1 MTRVVVT
8 AMAAVSPFGL
18 TSGALWEGLLSG
30 RSAVRTIAPFA
41 AGGLPVTTGGEVPLP
56 AAEHERDL
64 AISRRPIRDALAQA
78 GLSAGDTALIWANGL
93 DTFAHDRGELLERSA
108 GACFSAL
115 AQGHAHP
122 RRMIATACASAT
134 QAIGTAFHLIR
145 AGRVRACV
153 AGGATVMLTPHYA
166 LGFAWLQALA
176 VDQAGEAPGAA
187 CKPFDRMRRGFA
199 LAEGGAA
206 LVLEALDAARARG
219 AEPLAEVIGF
229 GSSQD
234 AFDLNRPPPDGAGAE
249 LCMRRALADAAIP
262 PDRIAAINAHGTGT
276 RAGDPAEA
284 AALRR
289 VFGDRKVPVTSIKGA
304 IGHQMAGAGASQA
317 VGAVMTCRTGLVPPT
332 CNLTDPDDDCA
343 LDHVVG
349 RPRSIAE
356 PGDGSGD
363 ARAVLVNSFG
373 MGGQNATVIYA
384 RPRPM
389 MRR

>member
-1 MTRVVVT
+1 MTRVAIT

-18 TSGALWEGLLSG
+18 SAGALWDGLLSG
-30 RSAVRTIAPFA
+30 RSAVRPIARFV
-41 AGGLPVTTGGEVPLP
+41 AGGLPVTTGGEVPLE

-64 AISRRPIRDALAQA
+64 AIGRRPIRDALAQA
-78 GLSAGDTALIWANGL
+78 GLSAGDTALVWANGL
-93 DTFAHDRGELLERSA
+93 DTFAHDGGELVERSA

-115 AQGHAHP
+115 ARDHARP

-176 VDQAGEAPGAA
+176 VDQPGEPPGAA
-187 CKPFDRMRRGFA
+187 CKPFDRLRRGFA

-206 LVLEALDAARARG
+206 LVLEPLDAATARG
-219 AEPLAEVIGF
+219 AEVLGEVIGF
-229 GSSQD
+229 GASQD
-234 AFDLNRPPPDGAGAE
+234 AFDLNRPLLDGLGAE
-249 LCMRRALADAAIP
+249 LCMRRALADASIDVDG
-262 PDRIAAINAHGTGT
+262 PDRADRTLQIAAISAHGTGT

-289 VFGDRKVPVTSIKGA
+289 VFGDRAVPVTSIKGA

-317 VGAVMTCRTGLVPPT
+317 VAAVYSCRTGVVPPT
-332 CNLTDPDDDCA
+332 CNLSDPDDDCA
-343 LDHVVG
+343 LDHVVA
-349 RPRSIAE
+349 RPRSVDV
-356 PGDGSGD
+356 P
-363 ARAVLVNSFG
+363 AVLVNSFG

-384 RPRPM
+384 RHG
-389 MRR
+389 

>member
-1 MTRVVVT
+1 VTRVAIT

-18 TSGALWEGLLSG
+18 TTGALWDGLLSG
-30 RSAVRTIAPFA
+30 RSAVRTIAQRS
-41 AGGLPVTTGGEVPLP
+41 AGGLPVTTGGEVPLD

-64 AISRRPIRDALAQA
+64 ALSRHPIRDALAQA
-78 GLSAGDTALIWANGL
+78 GLSAADTALVWANGL
-93 DTFAHDRGELLERSA
+93 DTFAHDRGELVERSA
-108 GACFSAL
+108 GACFSAI
-115 AQGHAHP
+115 ARGHARP

-145 AGRVRACV
+145 AGRARACV
-153 AGGATVMLTPHYA
+153 AGGTTVMLTPHYA

-176 VDQAGEAPGAA
+176 VDLAGEAPGEA

-206 LVLEALDAARARG
+206 LVLEALDAAIARG

-249 LCMRRALADAAIP
+249 LCMRRALADAAVAP
-262 PDRIAAINAHGTGT
+262 ARIGAINAHGTGT

-289 VFGDRKVPVTSIKGA
+289 VFGDRAVPVTSIKGA

-317 VGAVMTCRTGLVPPT
+317 VAAVMSCRAGLVPPT

-349 RPRSIAE
+349 QPRSF
-356 PGDGSGD
+356 DGSGD
-363 ARAVLVNSFG
+363 APAVLVNSFG

-384 RPRPM
+384 RLP
-389 MRR
+389 

>member
-1 MTRVVVT
+1 MTRVVIT
-8 AMAAVSPFGL
+8 AMSAVSPFGL
-18 TSGALWEGLLSG
+18 TAEALWDGLLSG

-41 AGGLPVTTGGEVPLP
+41 VSGLPVTTGGDVPLD

-64 AISRRPIRDALAQA
+64 VLSRRPIRDALAAA
-78 GLSAGDTALIWANGL
+78 GLPAADTALVWANGL
-93 DTFAHDRGELLERSA
+93 DTFAHDRGELVERSA
-108 GACFSAL
+108 GACFSAI
-115 AQGHAHP
+115 ARDHARP

-134 QAIGTAFHLIR
+134 QAIGTAFHLVR
-145 AGRVRACV
+145 AGRARACV

-176 VDQAGEAPGAA
+176 VDLPGEPPGAA

-206 LVLEALDAARARG
+206 LVLEPLEAAVARG

-249 LCMRRALADAAIP
+249 LCMRRALADAGLEP
-262 PDRIAAINAHGTGT
+262 ERIAAVSAHGTGT

-289 VFGDRKVPVTSIKGA
+289 VLGDRPVPVSSIKGA
-304 IGHQMAGAGASQA
+304 VGHQMAGAGASQA
-317 VGAVMTCRTGLVPPT
+317 VAAVQSCRTGVVPPT
-332 CNLTDPDDDCA
+332 ANLADPDDDCA
-343 LDHVVG
+343 LDHVTG
-349 RPRSIAE
+349 RPRVADVPAI
-356 PGDGSGD
+356 
-363 ARAVLVNSFG
+363 LVNSFG
-373 MGGQNATVIYA
+373 MGGQNATVVYA
-384 RPRPM
+384 RLPTSPRSQK
-389 MRR
+389 R

>member
-1 MTRVVVT
+1 VTRVAIT

-18 TSGALWEGLLSG
+18 TAGALWDGLVSG
-30 RSAVRTIAPFA
+30 RSAVRPIARFV
-41 AGGLPVTTGGEVPLP
+41 AGGLPVTTGGEVPLE

-78 GLSAGDTALIWANGL
+78 GLSAGDTALVWANGL
-93 DTFAHDRGELLERSA
+93 DTFAHDGGELVERSA

-115 AQGHAHP
+115 ARDHARP

-134 QAIGTAFHLIR
+134 QAIGIAFHLIR

-176 VDQAGEAPGAA
+176 VDQPGESPGAA

-206 LVLEALDAARARG
+206 LVLEALDAATTRG
-219 AEPLAEVIGF
+219 AEVLGEVIGF
-229 GSSQD
+229 GASQD
-234 AFDLNRPPPDGAGAE
+234 AFDLNRPPQGGVGAE
-249 LCMRRALADAAIP
+249 LCMRRALADASIDP
-262 PDRIAAINAHGTGT
+262 ERPDGPDRIAAISAHGTGT

-289 VFGDRKVPVTSIKGA
+289 VFGDRTVPVTSIKGA

-317 VGAVMTCRTGLVPPT
+317 VAAVYSCRTGVVPPT
-332 CNLTDPDDDCA
+332 CNLSDPDDDCA
-343 LDHVVG
+343 LDHVVAG
-349 RPRSIAE
+349 PRTADV
-356 PGDGSGD
+356 P
-363 ARAVLVNSFG
+363 AVLVNSFG

-384 RPRPM
+384 RQR
-389 MRR
+389 